1 MIRRKGGSIS
11 CNRYLVTGGP
21 SGLIFRANLLLGN
34 AKPALA
40 EAAGINYGTAVNTG
54 GSRLVPFV

>member
-21 SGLIFRANLLLGN
+21 SCLIFRVNLLLGH

-40 EAAGINYGTAVNTG
+40 EAAGSNTGQRVNTG
-54 GSRLVPFV
+54 GSRWVPFV